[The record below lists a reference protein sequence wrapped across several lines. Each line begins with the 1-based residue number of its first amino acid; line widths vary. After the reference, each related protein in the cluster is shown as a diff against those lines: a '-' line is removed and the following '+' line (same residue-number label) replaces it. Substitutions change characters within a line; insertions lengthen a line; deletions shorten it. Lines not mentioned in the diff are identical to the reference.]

1 MNWWMMAY
9 GSPTPKRQTARS
21 NWPLVNQLDTGKLA
35 RSVQKEQTQFQT
47 ARLLEA
53 LFFECMHACSFFFPL
68 CLAVHAELR
77 LGHV

>member
-1 MNWWMMAY
+1 
-9 GSPTPKRQTARS
+9 
-21 NWPLVNQLDTGKLA
+21 VNQLDTGKLA